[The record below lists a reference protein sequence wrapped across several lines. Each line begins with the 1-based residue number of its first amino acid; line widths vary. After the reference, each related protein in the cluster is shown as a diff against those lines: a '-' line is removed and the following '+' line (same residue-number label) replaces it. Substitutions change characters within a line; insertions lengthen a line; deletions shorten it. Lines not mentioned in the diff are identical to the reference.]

1 MELLKGDEKMNR
13 ICCNYASDEHLLL
26 ILLPYINEKL
36 KENQNVVTILEKN
49 IGKSLGCLKSIFN
62 FTKEEWDN
70 IEKLFCFKDENE
82 LDKTSKYEINSTE
95 NKKST
100 KQHDKIN
107 LLKEKNN
114 IVIIIG
120 SNEFIKEKEEN
131 LIETKIITDMV
142 SCYSIEQLEDGK
154 DICLKYTHILSTKGV
169 KNIDKIF
176 TENSN
181 KIYKKITIL
190 K

>member
-1 MELLKGDEKMNR
+1 MELLKGDEEMNK

-36 KENQNVVTILEKN
+36 KEDQNVVAILEKN
-49 IGKSLGCLKSIFN
+49 IGKSLGCFKKIFN
-62 FTKEEWDN
+62 FTKEEWNN
-70 IEKLFCFKDENE
+70 IEKVFCFKDEMNF
-82 LDKTSKYEINSTE
+82 SKSEKDEIKLSK

-100 KQHDKIN
+100 EFKNKIN
-107 LLKEKNN
+107 PFKNEN
-114 IVIIIG
+114 TIAIIIG
-120 SNEFIKEKEEN
+120 SSEFIAKKEAFCAEE
-131 LIETKIITDMV
+131 KVITDVV
-142 SCYSIEQLEDGK
+142 SCYSIEEKENNLN
-154 DICLKYTHILSTKGV
+154 IFSKYTQILSTKGI
-169 KNIDKIF
+169 KNISEIF